1 MRQSVRKLVI
11 ALPVSVEVS
20 QPPSGTIAR
29 RESIRAAGANVQAVM
44 AKGAG
49 TRFRSVGFVR
59 FRPGELRMEKAHED
73 GQPELPHLAG
83 WIGCG
88 CCRKRIVMRLR
99 KASDDWPESH
109 VISEGEPL
117 PPEDRLVRRDPD
129 WLERLYHAHRDRL
142 MHYAARHISADRAA
156 DIVQQL
162 FMRLAGRGR
171 DDPLEVIAPAAY
183 LRQAALN
190 LIRDEARQAVR
201 RCAEFHNDAVDELE
215 GFDTVAALEARDT
228 LVRLEAIV
236 ARLKPRTREIFLA
249 HRLDGYSYGEIAART
264 GLSVKAIEK
273 HMSKAIAHVSR
284 HLKP

>member
-1 MRQSVRKLVI
+1 MHLRSVGR
-11 ALPVSVEVS
+11 ALIFSVEAC
-20 QPPSGTIAR
+20 QLPLETIAR
-29 RESIRAAGANVQAVM
+29 RESIRAASVNVQAFV
-44 AKGAG
+44 AKDAG
-49 TRFRSVGFVR
+49 TRFQNVGFVR
-59 FRPGELRMEKAHED
+59 FRPGELRVEKAHED
-73 GQPELPHLAG
+73 GQRERPQLAECISCVRCWTG
-83 WIGCG
+83 
-88 CCRKRIVMRLR
+88 IVMRLNR
-99 KASDDWPESH
+99 ASEDCAETR
-109 VISEGEPL
+109 VICEGEPL

-129 WLERLYHAHRDRL
+129 WLEGLYHAHRDRL
-142 MHYAARHISADRAA
+142 VRFAVRHTSADRAA

-171 DDPLEVIAPAAY
+171 DDPLEVVAPAAY
-183 LRQAALN
+183 LRRATIN

-201 RCAEFHNDAVDELE
+201 RCAEFHDDGVDELE

-228 LVRLEAIV
+228 LARLEAIM

-249 HRLDGYSYGEIAART
+249 HRLDGYSYGEIATRT

>member
-1 MRQSVRKLVI
+1 MRRSVRKLVI
-11 ALPVSVEVS
+11 ALLASVEVS
-20 QPPSGTIAR
+20 QPPPGTIAR
-29 RESIRAAGANVQAVM
+29 RESIRAAGAYVQAVT

-59 FRPGELRMEKAHED
+59 PGPDELHMERAHED
-73 GQPELPHLAG
+73 GQTELPHLAG
-83 WIGCG
+83 CIGCG
-88 CCRKRIVMRLR
+88 RCRKGIAMRLKR
-99 KASDDWPESH
+99 ASDDGPESH
-109 VISEGEPL
+109 VICEGEPL

-142 MHYAARHISADRAA
+142 LRFAVRHTSADRAA

-171 DDPLEVIAPAAY
+171 DDPLEVVAPAAY

-190 LIRDEARQAVR
+190 LIRDDARQAVR
-201 RCAEFHNDAVDELE
+201 RCTEFHNDAVDELE
-215 GFDTVAALEARDT
+215 SFDTVAALEARDT
-228 LVRLEAIV
+228 LVHLEAIV